1 MSLAFHKLAKTG
13 AQFYMLG
20 PHIQKI
26 SGLDDY
32 EYHFIPSDYSTV
44 AVDIQNFNL
53 EMRSEER
60 KEKLLELVTTLDSP
74 TLIYCQ
80 APPSA
85 NRVAEYLIQEAGL
98 KPVPETQE
106 IAAWVSKHYHP
117 EWNVAKAL
125 SLGIGIHH
133 GGVPRALQQYIV
145 KLFNDGIIKRI
156 ICTSTM
162 IEGVNTSAENVI
174 IYDRRLNTSKF
185 DYFTYK
191 NISGRAGRMNK
202 YFIGKVFML
211 EAPPLEQGLTVEYPI
226 GHQDE
231 NSPIGLIMQ
240 LENEY
245 LTDISRGRLQD
256 AYANPIL
263 SPSTLIENRHVPIE
277 RQVEVA
283 EMIIRDLPDGSKLL
297 DWKGI
302 PETNQLNYLCELVYS
317 LEGGNLMDY
326 GISSSLQLMWH
337 INELRTQKNLPAYLR
352 DAVENRREEHTPS
365 EAINLRLKFIRNMV
379 CFRLPRDIMA
389 VSNIQAD
396 VLAKIGI
403 EPGDFSFFAEQ
414 LENMF
419 LDPLLTA
426 LDEYGI
432 PTQISTQIKNLIL
445 PSEHLNDL
453 LAKLRALAPRVESL
467 QLTGFEKSLMS
478 WAVSEM

>member
-1 MSLAFHKLAKTG
+1 
-13 AQFYMLG
+13 
-20 PHIQKI
+20 
-26 SGLDDY
+26 
-32 EYHFIPSDYSTV
+32 
-44 AVDIQNFNL
+44 
-53 EMRSEER
+53 
-60 KEKLLELVTTLDSP
+60 
-74 TLIYCQ
+74 
-80 APPSA
+80 
-85 NRVAEYLIQEAGL
+85 
-98 KPVPETQE
+98 
-106 IAAWVSKHYHP
+106 
-117 EWNVAKAL
+117 
-125 SLGIGIHH
+125 
-133 GGVPRALQQYIV
+133 
-145 KLFNDGIIKRI
+145 
-156 ICTSTM
+156 
-162 IEGVNTSAENVI
+162 
-174 IYDRRLNTSKF
+174 
-185 DYFTYK
+185 
-191 NISGRAGRMNK
+191 
-202 YFIGKVFML
+202 
-211 EAPPLEQGLTVEYPI
+211 
-226 GHQDE
+226 
-231 NSPIGLIMQ
+231 
-240 LENEY
+240 
-245 LTDISRGRLQD
+245 
-256 AYANPIL
+256 
-263 SPSTLIENRHVPIE
+263 
-277 RQVEVA
+277 
-283 EMIIRDLPDGSKLL
+283 
-297 DWKGI
+297 
-302 PETNQLNYLCELVYS
+302 
-317 LEGGNLMDY
+317 Y

>member
-1 MSLAFHKLAKTG
+1 
-13 AQFYMLG
+13 
-20 PHIQKI
+20 
-26 SGLDDY
+26 
-32 EYHFIPSDYSTV
+32 
-44 AVDIQNFNL
+44 
-53 EMRSEER
+53 
-60 KEKLLELVTTLDSP
+60 
-74 TLIYCQ
+74 
-80 APPSA
+80 
-85 NRVAEYLIQEAGL
+85 
-98 KPVPETQE
+98 
-106 IAAWVSKHYHP
+106 
-117 EWNVAKAL
+117 
-125 SLGIGIHH
+125 
-133 GGVPRALQQYIV
+133 
-145 KLFNDGIIKRI
+145 
-156 ICTSTM
+156 
-162 IEGVNTSAENVI
+162 
-174 IYDRRLNTSKF
+174 
-185 DYFTYK
+185 
-191 NISGRAGRMNK
+191 MNK

-302 PETNQLNYLCELVYS
+302 PETNQLNYLCVLVYS

>member
-1 MSLAFHKLAKTG
+1 
-13 AQFYMLG
+13 
-20 PHIQKI
+20 
-26 SGLDDY
+26 
-32 EYHFIPSDYSTV
+32 
-44 AVDIQNFNL
+44 
-53 EMRSEER
+53 
-60 KEKLLELVTTLDSP
+60 
-74 TLIYCQ
+74 
-80 APPSA
+80 
-85 NRVAEYLIQEAGL
+85 
-98 KPVPETQE
+98 
-106 IAAWVSKHYHP
+106 
-117 EWNVAKAL
+117 
-125 SLGIGIHH
+125 
-133 GGVPRALQQYIV
+133 
-145 KLFNDGIIKRI
+145 
-156 ICTSTM
+156 M

-414 LENMF
+414 L
-419 LDPLLTA
+419 
-426 LDEYGI
+426 
-432 PTQISTQIKNLIL
+432 
-445 PSEHLNDL
+445 
-453 LAKLRALAPRVESL
+453 
-467 QLTGFEKSLMS
+467 
-478 WAVSEM
+478 

>member
-1 MSLAFHKLAKTG
+1 
-13 AQFYMLG
+13 
-20 PHIQKI
+20 
-26 SGLDDY
+26 
-32 EYHFIPSDYSTV
+32 
-44 AVDIQNFNL
+44 
-53 EMRSEER
+53 
-60 KEKLLELVTTLDSP
+60 
-74 TLIYCQ
+74 
-80 APPSA
+80 
-85 NRVAEYLIQEAGL
+85 
-98 KPVPETQE
+98 
-106 IAAWVSKHYHP
+106 
-117 EWNVAKAL
+117 
-125 SLGIGIHH
+125 
-133 GGVPRALQQYIV
+133 
-145 KLFNDGIIKRI
+145 
-156 ICTSTM
+156 M